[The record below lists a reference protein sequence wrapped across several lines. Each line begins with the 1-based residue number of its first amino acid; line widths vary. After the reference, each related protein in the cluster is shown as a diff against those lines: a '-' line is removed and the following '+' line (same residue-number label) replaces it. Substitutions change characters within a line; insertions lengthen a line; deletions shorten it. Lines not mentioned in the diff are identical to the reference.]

1 MNPPRT
7 FRTSLGSY
15 ALLCG
20 VLSVPLLLLAG
31 GALAGGHVERTALL
45 LSAVPPAAAAL
56 WLAGFKLRIDDSGI
70 EYRSLLGGSFRI
82 PYSEI
87 DSLRTHTIR
96 TSRGLYRQW
105 VLQLRDGRSLPM
117 NLKPFV
123 SSAYSVL
130 LQRIRG
136 GA

>member
-1 MNPPRT
+1 MVAHESDSK
-7 FRTSLGSY
+7 TSRVANVSVGRLY
-15 ALLCG
+15 IQ
-20 VLSVPLLLLAG
+20 VLSLSEVVAEHQV
-31 GALAGGHVERTALL
+31 GACRVTCGA
-45 LSAVPPAAAAL
+45 
-56 WLAGFKLRIDDSGI
+56 RIDDSGI